1 MFAAVSGRKGEE
13 SMDGIQRIS
22 CQSMKRDA
30 EQLSEIL
37 KDIPET
43 IEELR
48 VSMRKLSQCWEGPAW
63 ATFQTQ
69 LNKDIQNM
77 LEVYECLVELQKS
90 LGEGRDIYLK
100 TEFDVYTDLKGLW
113 I

>member
-1 MFAAVSGRKGEE
+1 MAE
-13 SMDGIQRIS
+13 IQRVS
-22 CQSMKRDA
+22 CQAMKRDA

-48 VSMRKLSQCWEGPAW
+48 VSMRKLAQCWEGPAW

-69 LNKDIQNM
+69 MNKDIQSM
-77 LEVYECLVELQKS
+77 LEVYDRLVELQRALS
-90 LGEGRDIYLK
+90 EGREIYLK
-100 TEFDVYTDLKGLW
+100 TEFSIYTGLKGLL

>member
-1 MFAAVSGRKGEE
+1 MELLQII
-13 SMDGIQRIS
+13 IQRGIFNKS
-22 CQSMKRDA
+22 PPLLFYLIHGNTKKRP
-30 EQLSEIL
+30 SV
-37 KDIPET
+37 